1 MEKRERERERE
12 EGGYRRKILD
22 VYPGQMEEKYGRKQ
36 REERDLLKVRDDEE
50 QRNVK
55 VIA

>member
-1 MEKRERERERE
+1 
-12 EGGYRRKILD
+12 
-22 VYPGQMEEKYGRKQ
+22 MEEKYGSKQ
-36 REERDLLKVRDDEE
+36 HEERDLVKVRDDEE

>member
-1 MEKRERERERE
+1 
-12 EGGYRRKILD
+12 
-22 VYPGQMEEKYGRKQ
+22 MEEKYGRKQ